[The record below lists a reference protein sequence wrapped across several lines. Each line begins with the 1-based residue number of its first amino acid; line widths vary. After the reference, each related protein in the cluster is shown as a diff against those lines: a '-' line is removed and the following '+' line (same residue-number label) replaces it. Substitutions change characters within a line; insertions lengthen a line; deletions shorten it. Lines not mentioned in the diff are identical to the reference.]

1 MIPLVKII
9 IGKKERQLVNEVL
22 DSGMLA
28 QGPKVKEF
36 EEKFAKVCNVNHTIA
51 VNSGTAALHAALFA
65 LGIKPG
71 DEVITVPFTF
81 VATANSIIMQGAK
94 PIFVDIKEDT
104 FNIDPEKV
112 KEAITPKTK
121 AIVPVDLYGQ
131 VYDYKAIKEIADDH
145 NLKIVEDAAQA
156 VNAKLNGKKAG
167 TFGDASTFSFY
178 ATKNIIT
185 GEGGAVTTNN
195 PKIAENVKLFRNHGQ
210 SEKQR
215 YEYHCMGYNYRMMD
229 LQAAIALGQLERLE
243 KITNKRIENAR
254 LLTQGL
260 KDVEGITPPFVK
272 PNLKHVFH
280 QYTIKVDGFK
290 LTRDELMEHLKKN
303 DIGCGIYYPKPLHLH
318 SWFAKLGYKEGDF
331 PVSERLSKQVI
342 SLPVHPSISP
352 ADIDRIVE
360 VIKNA

>member
-1 MIPLVKII
+1 MIPAVKII
-9 IGKKERQLVNEVL
+9 IGEKEKELVKEVL

-36 EEKFAKVCNVNHTIA
+36 EEKFAQLCNVNYAIA
-51 VNSGTAALHAALFA
+51 VNNGTAALHSALFA
-65 LGIKPG
+65 IGIKPG

-94 PIFVDIKEDT
+94 PVFVDVKKDT
-104 FNIDPEKV
+104 FNIDPEKI

-121 AIVPVDLYGQ
+121 AIIPVDLYGQ
-131 VYDYKAIKEIADDH
+131 IYDYKAIKEIADEH

-156 VNAKLNGKKAG
+156 VNAELDGKKSG

-178 ATKNIIT
+178 ATKNIIS
-185 GEGGAVTTNN
+185 GEGGAVTTND
-195 PKIAENVKLFRNHGQ
+195 PEIAEKIKLFRNHGQ

-215 YEYHCMGYNYRMMD
+215 YEYYCLGYNYRMMD
-229 LQAAIALGQLERLE
+229 LQAAIALGQVERVE
-243 KITNKRIENAR
+243 EITNRRIENAG
-254 LLTQGL
+254 LLTKGL

-280 QYTIKVDGFK
+280 QYTIRVNGFK
-290 LTRDELMEHLKKN
+290 LTRDELIEHLKKN
-303 DIGCGIYYPKPLHLH
+303 DIGCGVYYPKPLHLH

-342 SLPVHPSISP
+342 SLPVHPSVSP
-352 ADIDRIVE
+352 ADIDRIIE

>member
-1 MIPLVKII
+1 MIPAVKII
-9 IGKKERQLVNEVL
+9 IGEKEKELVKEVL
-22 DSGMLA
+22 NSGMLT

-36 EEKFAKVCNVNHTIA
+36 EEKFAQLCNVNHAIA
-51 VNSGTAALHAALFA
+51 VNNGTAALHSALFA
-65 LGIKPG
+65 VGIRPG

-94 PIFVDIKEDT
+94 PVFVDIKTDT
-104 FNIDPEKV
+104 FNIDPEKI

-121 AIVPVDLYGQ
+121 AIIPVDLYGQ
-131 VYDYKAIKEIADDH
+131 IYDYKAIKEIADEH

-156 VNAKLNGKKAG
+156 VNAELDGRKAG

-178 ATKNIIT
+178 ATKNMIT

-195 PKIAENVKLFRNHGQ
+195 PKIAEKVKLFRHHGQ
-210 SEKQR
+210 SEKQK

-229 LQAAIALGQLERLE
+229 LQAAIALGQIE
-243 KITNKRIENAR
+243 KIKEFTEKRIKNAR
-254 LLTQGL
+254 LLTAGL
-260 KDVEGITPPFVK
+260 KDVEGIKVPFIK
-272 PNLKHVFH
+272 PNARHVFH
-280 QYTIKVDGFK
+280 QYTIKIDGFK
-290 LTRDELMEHLKKN
+290 LTRDELIEHLKKN
-303 DIGCGIYYPKPLHLH
+303 EIGYGIYYPKPLHLH

-352 ADIDRIVE
+352 ADIDKIVE